1 MFRVCGLCVCGV
13 CVGVCVERM
22 CVCGVCGVFGVCVLY
37 IPYMVDV
44 TKSIQF
50 LLFSSIVY

>member
-13 CVGVCVERM
+13 CVERM
-22 CVCGVCGVFGVCVLY
+22 CVCGVFGVCVLH

-44 TKSIQF
+44 TKRIQF
-50 LLFSSIVY
+50 LLFIAIVY